1 MQLIKDHNETGPESV
16 VVKLDQNDLHNL
28 IGAMYNYRSSKINL
42 MGSPFELRLRDL
54 INDLRTAEKELHDQQ
69 ARARGLI
76 VEGDE
81 PFVGGAF

>member
-1 MQLIKDHNETGPESV
+1 MRIIGATEKTATIEV
-16 VVKLDQNDLHNL
+16 DQNDLHNL

-69 ARARGLI
+69 ARARGLT

>member
-1 MQLIKDHNETGPESV
+1 MRIIGATEETATIEV
-16 VVKLDQNDLHNL
+16 DQNDLHNL
-28 IGAMYNYRSSKINL
+28 IGAMHNYRSSKINL

-69 ARARGLI
+69 ARARGLT

-81 PFVGGAF
+81 PLVGGAF

>member
-1 MQLIKDHNETGPESV
+1 MRIIGATEETATIEV
-16 VVKLDQNDLHNL
+16 DQNDLHNL
-28 IGAMYNYRSSKINL
+28 IGAMHNYRSSKINL

-69 ARARGLI
+69 ARARGLT

-81 PFVGGAF
+81 PHEAGAF

>member
-1 MQLIKDHNETGPESV
+1 MRIIGATEKTATIEV
-16 VVKLDQNDLHNL
+16 DQNDLHNL
-28 IGAMYNYRSSKINL
+28 IGAMHNYRSSKINL

-54 INDLRTAEKELHDQQ
+54 IHDLRTAEKELHDQQ
-69 ARARGLI
+69 ARARGLT

>member
-1 MQLIKDHNETGPESV
+1 VRIIGATEETATIEV
-16 VVKLDQNDLHNL
+16 DQNDLHNL
-28 IGAMYNYRSSKINL
+28 IGAMHNYRSSKINL

-69 ARARGLI
+69 ARARGLT

-81 PFVGGAF
+81 PLVGGAF

>member
-1 MQLIKDHNETGPESV
+1 MRFIGATEKTATIEV
-16 VVKLDQNDLHNL
+16 DQNDLHNL
-28 IGAMYNYRSSKINL
+28 IGAMHNYRSNKINL